1 MSLALAAV
9 LNMGGNMRTVIAA
22 DASGFTTAI
31 VGFAGLLVGALAT
44 ILVGI
49 VNYRGARSGRVTD
62 RLTKA
67 VEQLG
72 NSNPQ
77 VRMGAIYELEQIAR
91 DSKATLIARWR
102 SSAAAQ
108 ALGLARSPERSTA
121 SRHRSYVN
129 YVATLL
135 AALVRSQSRLSDGG
149 VSHGA
154 VLKVRAPDAQAAL
167 TVLCRPP
174 VCDDHVKSGEKGW
187 LDLSRSD
194 LSRARLRGAQLQ
206 GADLSYVQL
215 QGTDLK
221 SAKLQG
227 AILKEAKLG
236 PAPGSRWRGGANLRD
251 ANLTGADLTRADL
264 NRASLANVNLTG
276 ADLTHADLNR
286 ASLANANLTNALLIR
301 ANLTSAVL
309 DGAILD
315 GAIWSRSTR
324 WPEKEL
330 SQIQARSTKISRDR
344 LRIDGPRAAKA
355 GPHLKLVGPPASV
368 DLEESADRASA
379 SR

>member
-1 MSLALAAV
+1 
-9 LNMGGNMRTVIAA
+9 MRTVIAA
-22 DASGFTTAI
+22 GASGFTPAI
-31 VGFAGLLVGALAT
+31 FGFAGVLVGALAT

-49 VNYRGARSGRVTD
+49 VNYRGTRSGQVTD

-91 DSKATLIARWR
+91 DSKVTLIARWR

-108 ALGLARSPERSTA
+108 ALGLAPSPERSTA

-135 AALVRSQSRLSDGG
+135 AALVRSRSHLNDRG

-194 LSRARLRGAQLQ
+194 LSRARLRDAQLQ
-206 GADLSYVQL
+206 GADLSYVRL

-227 AILKEAKLG
+227 AILKEANLG

-251 ANLTGADLTRADL
+251 ANLTRADLTGAILDRAI
-264 NRASLANVNLTG
+264 LTG
-276 ADLTHADLNR
+276 AVLDGAILDGAILTG
-286 ASLANANLTNALLIR
+286 
-301 ANLTSAVL
+301 AVLDGAIL

-324 WPEKEL
+324 WSGEEL
-330 SQIQARSTKISRDR
+330 SQIQARSTKIGRGK
-344 LRIDGPRAAKA
+344 LRIGGPRAAKA
-355 GPHLKLVGPPASV
+355 GPHLELVGPPASV